1 MFAWHLFAD
10 LTLRALLHL
19 FSDTHKCI
27 VADQYKFLTIFSFFS
42 SLLMRDVNQVF
53 RSCSSKQPLAHD
65 CLARLQKTIR
75 VGQRKYPPHIVE
87 VEAIQ
92 VRLSILF
99 LAPVFLNKRLFHPTI
114 YLLTSLLIDQTSWKK
129 AVHKTTSKA
138 YTSGITAKRL
148 VVRPLLLI
156 DGCLVKTKVDDV
168 LK

>member
-1 MFAWHLFAD
+1 
-10 LTLRALLHL
+10 
-19 FSDTHKCI
+19 
-27 VADQYKFLTIFSFFS
+27 
-42 SLLMRDVNQVF
+42 MRDVNQVF

-129 AVHKTTSKA
+129 AVHNTTSKA

-156 DGCLVKTKVDDV
+156 DGFLVKTKVDDV